1 MQQTTQTQMSDKL
14 TVERNGNVW
23 EITLNPE
30 ANETERMTLK
40 YSTRNFTKAQA
51 LKIASTYET

>member
-1 MQQTTQTQMSDKL
+1 MSDKL